1 VGIYYL
7 ECYGEGE
14 KNIFS
19 VSLQQKQYI
28 RNRLLGMADPETL
41 EAA

>member
-1 VGIYYL
+1 M

-19 VSLQQKQYI
+19 ASLQQKQDI

-41 EAA
+41 ETA